1 MKPLLLSVIAACFAV
16 TAHAQTGMP
25 AKPPGS
31 SLPTPSEPGM
41 RSAPDSSMSSGG
53 KSGMVVEPP
62 STGTAKDMVK
72 TPTARIDPEINEAT
86 GDIDRKRREELQEKR
101 RQDKSK
107 MPAQ

>member
-1 MKPLLLSVIAACFAV
+1 MKPLVISVMAACFAV
-16 TAHAQTGMP
+16 AAHAQTGMP
-25 AKPPGS
+25 SKPGS

-41 RSAPDSSMSSGG
+41 RGTPDSSMSSGG

-62 STGTAKDMVK
+62 ATGTASEMIK

-86 GDIDRKRREELQEKR
+86 GDIDRKRREDLQEKS

-107 MPAQ
+107 KPAQ